1 MDISVCGAT
10 FVGIFSLLSHNSF
23 YRIHLQCFTLV
34 MTMAVVVL
42 MVIHFAMCC
51 IFAIFAFSFLPFL
64 FADFFLGRHFT
75 LIPKS
80 CKSSFSFFCVLAFFS
95 FSVYVFLLLVLIYI
109 SFSAFWHNRVRCF
122 YKVEKKSSHSY

>member
-64 FADFFLGRHFT
+64 FADFFFWVDTSLLYPNLVNRRF
-75 LIPKS
+75 LFL
-80 CKSSFSFFCVLAFFS
+80 CAC
-95 FSVYVFLLLVLIYI
+95 FLLIQYI
-109 SFSAFWHNRVRCF
+109 CISSSLANLHFIFCF
-122 YKVEKKSSHSY
+122 LAQPSTLLL

>member
-23 YRIHLQCFTLV
+23 NRIHLQCFTLV
-34 MTMAVVVL
+34 MTMVVVVV

-64 FADFFLGRHFT
+64 FADSFFFGST

-80 CKSSFSFFCVLAFFS
+80 CKSSFSFLFFAC
-95 FSVYVFLLLVLIYI
+95 FLL
-109 SFSAFWHNRVRCF
+109 
-122 YKVEKKSSHSY
+122 

>member
-64 FADFFLGRHFT
+64 FADFFFWVDTSLLYPNLVNRRF
-75 LIPKS
+75 LFL
-80 CKSSFSFFCVLAFFS
+80 CAC
-95 FSVYVFLLLVLIYI
+95 FLLIQYI
-109 SFSAFWHNRVRCF
+109 CISSSRANLHFIFCF
-122 YKVEKKSSHSY
+122 LAQPSTLLL